1 MVMPVGLSRDYGI
14 VLKETM
20 GISEKV
26 HYKQT

>member
-1 MVMPVGLSRDYGI
+1 MVMPVGLSRDYGV